1 MITRSHIENI
11 RKSVKQEGDYKPTAE
26 IIRTAISN
34 VCPNMEDVL
43 QYKQEIVQEVIKMQ
57 SGELI
62 PFSQNQEEIAS
73 ETEIQ
78 DNVDTSL
85 TKNQPA
91 EVYVEANINSSET
104 SLVVSE
110 QEKQVLVMQQAQE
123 MGIQLSQAEV
133 ITIAESAEVN
143 SSTIAEYIQE
153 VEPAI
158 KAFIQFKELEDSNKI
173 DQFVTNIRKEVSFSN
188 KRVQTKL
195 EAGLK
200 EVQADLG
207 GVRES
212 WKRAKELTLERFKV
226 PVNS

>member
-26 IIRTAISN
+26 IIRTAILN
-34 VCPNMEDVL
+34 VCPNMENLL
-43 QYKQEIVQEVIKMQ
+43 QYKKEIVQEVIRMQ
-57 SGELI
+57 SGGSGELI
-62 PFSQNQEEIAS
+62 PLNQEETTFEPEVQDS
-73 ETEIQ
+73 LDTLTEM
-78 DNVDTSL
+78 
-85 TKNQPA
+85 QPA
-91 EVYVEANINSSET
+91 EVYVETDINCSET

-133 ITIAESAEVN
+133 ITIAESAEIN

-158 KAFIQFKELEDSNKI
+158 KAFIRFKELEDSNKV
-173 DQFVTNIRKEVSFSN
+173 DQFVTNIRQEVSCSN

>member
-26 IIRTAISN
+26 IIRTAILN
-34 VCPNMEDVL
+34 VCPNMENVL
-43 QYKQEIVQEVIKMQ
+43 QYKKEIVQEIIKMQ

-62 PFSQNQEEIAS
+62 PLNQEEITS
-73 ETEIQ
+73 EAEIQ
-78 DNVDTSL
+78 DSVDTSL

-91 EVYVEANINSSET
+91 EINSSET

-133 ITIAESAEVN
+133 ITIAESAEIN

-173 DQFVTNIRKEVSFSN
+173 DRFVTNIRKEMSCSN

-195 EAGLK
+195 ETGLK

-207 GVRES
+207 GVRTS
-212 WKRAKELTLERFKV
+212 WKRAKELTLERFRI

>member
-26 IIRTAISN
+26 IIRTAILN
-34 VCPNMEDVL
+34 VCPNMENLL
-43 QYKQEIVQEVIKMQ
+43 QYKKEIVQEVIRMQ
-57 SGELI
+57 SGGELI
-62 PFSQNQEEIAS
+62 PLNQEETTF
-73 ETEIQ
+73 EPEVQ
-78 DNVDTSL
+78 DSVDTL
-85 TKNQPA
+85 TEMQPA
-91 EVYVEANINSSET
+91 EVYVETDINCSET

-133 ITIAESAEVN
+133 ITIAESAEIN

-158 KAFIQFKELEDSNKI
+158 KAFIRFKELEDSNKV
-173 DQFVTNIRKEVSFSN
+173 DQFVTNIRQEVSCSN